1 MLAGAKTFAVGMAK
15 SCVDPFY
22 QPYKG
27 ARAGGALGF
36 AGGLFK
42 GTFGVLANM
51 GHCKTLF
58 PLLLLNL
65 SFLPRFRCR

>member
-27 ARAGGALGF
+27 ARDGDALGF
-36 AGGLFK
+36 AGALVK
-42 GTFGVLANM
+42 GTFGVLAKI
-51 GHCKTLF
+51 GPGKTLF
-58 PLLLLNL
+58 LCYFSI
-65 SFLPRFRCR
+65 SF